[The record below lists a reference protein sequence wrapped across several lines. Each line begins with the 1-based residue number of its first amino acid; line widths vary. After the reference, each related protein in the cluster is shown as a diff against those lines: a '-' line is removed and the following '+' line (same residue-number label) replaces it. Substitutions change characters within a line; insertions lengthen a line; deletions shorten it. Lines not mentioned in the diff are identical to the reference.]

1 MPNILHVVH
10 DFYDHSMNRITENL
24 VKLLTPQ
31 GYTFHIGAVTDYT
44 DMVSQNLRDAGATTV
59 EFFRD
64 PSVRDAIRHYIADHD
79 IALVHS
85 HNPRTTVNATLALRG
100 VPKIKHVST
109 RHLLTMPQ
117 SRRFGLIYTAVDRA
131 SLYMPDALIPVSK
144 TMAEQILDMPFIGA
158 DKVIPVQ
165 NGIDTTRFAVSQ
177 ERAGAR
183 AELGLGDDETVF
195 VYTGRIDLMKR
206 LDLLIS
212 AFKAVHDQ
220 YPQTRLL
227 IVGKG
232 ELEREL
238 REQAAALGIAGQ
250 VVWAGFRRDVPRMLA
265 AGDIYMQSSSNE
277 GLSLSILEAMAA
289 GKAIV
294 STDVGAAR
302 EVLEQ
307 DVTALIVPPLDL
319 EALTEAMA
327 ALLASPERARRLA
340 SKALEVVNAQF
351 SKEAMADGYR
361 KVYER
366 FIRR

>member
-1 MPNILHVVH
+1 M
-10 DFYDHSMNRITENL
+10 
-24 VKLLTPQ
+24 
-31 GYTFHIGAVTDYT
+31 
-44 DMVSQNLRDAGATTV
+44 
-59 EFFRD
+59 
-64 PSVRDAIRHYIADHD
+64 
-79 IALVHS
+79 
-85 HNPRTTVNATLALRG
+85 
-100 VPKIKHVST
+100 
-109 RHLLTMPQ
+109 
-117 SRRFGLIYTAVDRA
+117 

-144 TMAEQILDMPFIGA
+144 TMAGQILDMPFIGA

-165 NGIDTTRFAVSQ
+165 NGVDTTWFAVPR

-327 ALLASPERARRLA
+327 ALLASPERAQRLA

-351 SKEAMADGYR
+351 SKEAMADGYH
-361 KVYER
+361 KVYEFLASLPR
-366 FIRR
+366 SAQEWISASRL